1 MVGRIE
7 KALWLEGKACR
18 LAIEATA
25 TGDERTH
32 FSWLPV

>member
-18 LAIEATA
+18 LAIDATA
-25 TGDERTH
+25 TGDGPI
-32 FSWLPV
+32 SVG